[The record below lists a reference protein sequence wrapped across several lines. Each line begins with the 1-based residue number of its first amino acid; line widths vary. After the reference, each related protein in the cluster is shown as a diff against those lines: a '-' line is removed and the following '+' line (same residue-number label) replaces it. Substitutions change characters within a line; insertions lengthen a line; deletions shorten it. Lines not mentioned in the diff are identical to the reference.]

1 MTTQVESYTLE
12 NPEHRKLALELLGAL
27 KGLRYGTLEV
37 TIHDGRV
44 VQIDRHDRRRFPV
57 LSQTRIT
64 ESEQGT

>member
-1 MTTQVESYTLE
+1 MTTQVEAYTLE
-12 NPEHRKLALELLGAL
+12 NQEHRKLALEFLGAL

-44 VQIDRHDRRRFPV
+44 AQIDRHDRRRFPV

>member
-12 NPEHRKLALELLGAL
+12 NEEHRALALELLGAL

-37 TIHDGRV
+37 TIHDGNV

-57 LSQTRIT
+57 PGRAK
-64 ESEQGT
+64 GTDAEHRA